1 MTGIVLLL
9 ARRQIRTGPVR
20 DLSRHPDR
28 LPQRRMRMNRLPDV
42 HRVRAHLDRQRDLAD
57 HVARVRADDAAAE
70 DLAVAVGLGGII
82 EQQLGEAFVAAVG
95 NGAARSRP
103 REQALLNLDAL
114 RLGLV
119 LGQTHPR
126 HFRIGVGHARDHAG
140 VERAGALTGG
150 RTDTVRKST
159 DPSGLGQIFGP
170 HPPTEF
176 VALQVDSSHAG
187 YTLEARQLLA

>member
-1 MTGIVLLL
+1 MMERLLL
-9 ARRQIRTGPVR
+9 ARRQVGAGAVR
-20 DLSRHPDR
+20 DLGGHADR
-28 LPQRRMRMNRLPDV
+28 FAQRRMRVDRLADV
-42 HRVRAHLDRQRDLAD
+42 HRVRAHLDGQRDLAD
-57 HVARVRADDAAAE
+57 HVAGVRADDAAAE
-70 DLAVAVGLGGII
+70 DLAVAVGLGGIV
-82 EQQLGEAFVAAVG
+82 EQQLREAFVAAVG
-95 NGAARSRP
+95 DRPARGRP